1 MLLSLFPPLPRRA
14 RPGHATVAARCLA
27 ARCLAALCL
36 AAGCSAPP
44 GGARSVAVAPAAPA
58 TSTPST
64 AAEWTAYGGDALGAR
79 YSALDEIDRDN
90 VGRLAVAW
98 TYRTGEMQPER
109 RTVANTSFEATPL
122 VVDGTMFLS
131 TPLGKVIALDPT
143 TGAERWTWDAKVDR
157 GLDFGDFTNRGVS
170 TWLDSLAA
178 PGTPC
183 RRRILLATI
192 DARLVALDARTGAPC
207 AGFGQGGTVDLRTGL
222 RNTPDWTEEYE
233 VTSPPA
239 VIGDLVITGSAVADN
254 NRIDA
259 ASGEVRAWDVRTGQ
273 LRWTW
278 DPVPQ
283 DSTDAAWRTW
293 EGDVAHRTGAANAW
307 SAITAD
313 PARGLIFVPTG
324 SASPDYFGGLR
335 LGDNRDANSVVALH
349 ASTGRKAWAFQVVHH
364 DLWDYDV
371 ASPPALVTLRREGG
385 DVPAVLQAT
394 KTGQLFVLH
403 RETGAPIFPVTER
416 PVPASDV
423 PGERASPT
431 QPFSAV
437 DALSPQSV
445 SADSAF
451 GFTPEDRAACAA
463 TMASLRND
471 GVFTPP
477 SQRGSLVMPSNI
489 GGAHWGGVAFDPERQ
504 LVVVPVN
511 RIAAEVQL
519 IPTDQ
524 VKDEDRRAG
533 SRLGYEYTR
542 MRGTPWTMRRR
553 LLLGPSGAP
562 CTPPPFG
569 ALVAIDLRTGR
580 KRWEVPLGSPAHL
593 PGMSD
598 EAAAAMAAAKVGSPN
613 LGGPVVTAGGLV
625 FVAATL
631 DRHLRA
637 FDIETGREL
646 WKAELPAGGK
656 ATPMTYRLA
665 GGRQYVV
672 IAAGGDGEVFGS
684 GDWVVAFGL
693 PR

>member
-1 MLLSLFPPLPRRA
+1 MLLPVLPYPRHLRSA
-14 RPGHATVAARCLA
+14 
-27 ARCLAALCL
+27 LAALVALPL
-36 AAGCSAPP
+36 AAACTTPQGA
-44 GGARSVAVAPAAPA
+44 ARSVGASPVATPPGALSATATAAP
-58 TSTPST
+58 

-90 VGRLAVAW
+90 VGRLEVAW
-98 TYRTGEMQPER
+98 TYRTGEMQPDR
-109 RTVANTSFEATPL
+109 RTEANTSFEATPL

-170 TWLDSLAA
+170 TWLDSLAEPDA
-178 PGTPC
+178 AC

-192 DARLVALDARTGAPC
+192 DARLVALDARTGTPC
-207 AGFGQGGTVDLRTGL
+207 AGFGHGGTVDLRTGL
-222 RNTPDWTEEYE
+222 RNAPDWTEEYE

-239 VIGDLVITGSAVADN
+239 VIGDLVVTGSAVADN
-254 NRIDA
+254 SRFDA
-259 ASGEVRAWDVRTGQ
+259 ASGEVRAWDVRTGR

-293 EGDVAHRTGAANAW
+293 EGDSAHRTGAANAW
-307 SAITAD
+307 SVITAD

-349 ASTGRKAWAFQVVHH
+349 AATGRKAWAFQVVHH

-416 PVPASDV
+416 AVPASDV

-437 DALSPQSV
+437 DALSPQSFP
-445 SADSAF
+445 ADSAF

-463 TMASLRND
+463 IVAGLRND

-477 SQRGSLVMPSNI
+477 SERGSLVLPSNI

-524 VKDEDRRAG
+524 VTAGQRHDG

-580 KRWEVPLGSPAHL
+580 KQWEVPLGSPAHL
-593 PGMSD
+593 PGMTD
-598 EAAAAMAAAKVGSPN
+598 DQAAAMAAANVGSPN
-613 LGGPVVTAGGLV
+613 LGGAIVTAGGLV

-646 WKAELPAGGK
+646 WKAALPAGGK
-656 ATPMTYRLA
+656 ATPMTYRVA

-684 GDWVVAFGL
+684 GDWVVAFAV
-693 PR
+693 PD